1 VGNIDKKV
9 LFFYVYKT
17 DKHPFF
23 FNELRSEVIVGF
35 VDVIGM
41 IKYHLNFF
49 GCDVKKAYIY
59 CVDSE
64 FTSLYI

>member
-1 VGNIDKKV
+1 MYIKQINT
-9 LFFYVYKT
+9 L
-17 DKHPFF
+17 F